1 VFREFM
7 GKVVTK
13 EILETSMNENI
24 VEVRKTVR
32 DLGYEVKDIKSIL
45 KLNLISTG
53 IWRAG
58 CFLY

>member
-1 VFREFM
+1 M